1 MARKKVNL
9 AWISNDSTRRATFK
23 KRRKGLMKKASELAT
38 LCDVRACVVVYAP
51 GEAQAEVWPSPA
63 EAARVLARFK
73 SMPEM
78 EQCKKMMNQ
87 EGFLRQR
94 VAKAQEQLRKQERE
108 NRELETTLLMYDGL
122 NSVAEGAG
130 AGAVGRLRDLGI
142 EDATSLAWMVEM
154 KAKAVQERI
163 DILKAQ
169 MHHAPSAA
177 AGAAT
182 SSSSHAAAAIQQHQG
197 PTDALVTKDKT
208 PLEAAMEALQRQ
220 NWFMEVMNPSI
231 DNNVLFGGVSGP
243 AEEMMLM
250 QPYIETTMPWL
261 DPYFPLN

>member
-182 SSSSHAAAAIQQHQG
+182 PPPRTLPRQSNS
-197 PTDALVTKDKT
+197 TKDRPT
-208 PLEAAMEALQRQ
+208 RWSRRIRRRSRPPWRHC
-220 NWFMEVMNPSI
+220 
-231 DNNVLFGGVSGP
+231 SGRT
-243 AEEMMLM
+243 EEMMLM

>member
-9 AWISNDSTRRATFK
+9 AWIANDSTRRATFK

-38 LCDVRACVVVYAP
+38 LCDVRACVVVYGP

-108 NRELETTLLMYDGL
+108 NRELETTLLIAHRYPK
-122 NSVAEGAG
+122 SP
-130 AGAVGRLRDLGI
+130 
-142 EDATSLAWMVEM
+142 DAS
-154 KAKAVQERI
+154 RRFCRRR
-163 DILKAQ
+163 
-169 MHHAPSAA
+169 AA
-177 AGAAT
+177 A
-182 SSSSHAAAAIQQHQG
+182 SSSSHAAAAIQQQG
-197 PTDALVTKDKT
+197 PTDALVAKDKT